1 MLDLSAYRVILASR
15 SPRRH
20 ELLRGLNIDFEIR
33 LKDTP
38 EDFDGNLMGREIA
51 LMLAKRKNLAFT
63 EDELP
68 SNFLLITA
76 DTIVWL
82 EDRVL
87 NKPADEEQALAMLRV
102 LSGRSHKVFTGVYLR
117 SRDKESGFCAES
129 TVYFRHLTEE
139 EILYYIRNFK
149 PFDKAGSYGVQE
161 WIGYVGIERIEGSYF
176 NVMGLPTQML
186 YMHLKLF

>member
-20 ELLRGLNIDFEIR
+20 DLLKGLNIDFEIK

-38 EDFDGNLMGREIA
+38 EDFDGNLTGREIA
-51 LMLAKRKNLAFT
+51 LLLAKRKNLAFH
-63 EDELP
+63 DHELP
-68 SNFLLITA
+68 DNFLLITA
-76 DTIVWL
+76 DTIVWMD
-82 EDRVL
+82 DRVL
-87 NKPADEEQALAMLRV
+87 NKPVDEEEAINMLRS

-117 SRDKESGFCAES
+117 SRVKESGFCAES
-129 TVYFRHLTEE
+129 TVFFRHLTED
-139 EILYYIRNFK
+139 EILFYVKNFR
-149 PFDKAGSYGVQE
+149 PFDKAGAYGVQE

>member
-20 ELLRGLNIDFEIR
+20 DLLKGLNIDFEIR

-38 EDFDGNLMGREIA
+38 EDFDGNLKGREIA
-51 LMLAKRKNLAFT
+51 LMLAKRKNLAFHD
-63 EDELP
+63 DELP
-68 SNFLLITA
+68 DNFLLITA

-82 EDRVL
+82 DDRVL
-87 NKPADEEQALAMLRV
+87 NKPADEEEAVNMLRS

-117 SRDKESGFCAES
+117 SKVKESGFCAES
-129 TVYFRHLTEE
+129 TVFFRHLTED
-139 EILYYIRNFK
+139 EILFYVKNFR
-149 PFDKAGSYGVQE
+149 PFDKAGAYGVQE

>member
-20 ELLRGLNIDFEIR
+20 ELLKGLNIDFEIR

-38 EDFDGNLMGREIA
+38 EDFDPNMPGRDIA
-51 LMLAKRKNLAFT
+51 QMLAKRKNLAFT
-63 EDELP
+63 LSELP
-68 SNFLLITA
+68 ENFLLITA
-76 DTIVWL
+76 DTLVWL
-82 EDRVL
+82 DGQVL
-87 NKPADEEQALAMLRV
+87 NKPANEKEALFMLRS
-102 LSGRSHKVFTGVYLR
+102 LSGRSHKVFTGVYVR
-117 SRDKESGFCAES
+117 SRAKESGFCAES

-139 EILYYIRNFK
+139 EIAFYVREFRPY
-149 PFDKAGSYGVQE
+149 DKAGAYGVQE

>member
-20 ELLRGLNIDFEIR
+20 DLLKGLNIDFEIR

-38 EDFDGNLMGREIA
+38 EDFDGNLKGREIA
-51 LMLAKRKNLAFT
+51 LTLAKRKNLAFHD
-63 EDELP
+63 DELP
-68 SNFLLITA
+68 DNFLLITA

-82 EDRVL
+82 DDRVL
-87 NKPADEEQALAMLRV
+87 NKPADEEEAVNMLRS

-117 SRDKESGFCAES
+117 SKVKESGFCAES
-129 TVYFRHLTEE
+129 TVFFRHLTED
-139 EILYYIRNFK
+139 EILFYVKNFR
-149 PFDKAGSYGVQE
+149 PFDKAGAYGVQE